1 MNTVPSV
8 TVIGAGNIGSA
19 VAQIALKAGA
29 SVQVLTRDAAK
40 AAAVSPQ
47 VSAGSI
53 GEPVLGDIVV
63 LDNLSSHKSERVR
76 ERIESVGAM
85 LEYLPP
91 YSPDLNPIEMVFSKI
106 KQRLRSL
113 ASRTRETLWEGMQA
127 VLDAITPTDA
137 RNCIAHA
144 GYSLHQN

>member
-40 AAAVSPQ
+40 AARSPQ
-47 VSAGSI
+47 VTGGTI

-63 LDNLSSHKSERVR
+63 L
-76 ERIESVGAM
+76 A
-85 LEYLPP
+85 LPYP
-91 YSPDLNPIEMVFSKI
+91 
-106 KQRLRSL
+106 RS
-113 ASRTRETLWEGMQA
+113 ARCWRRTRPGCQA
-127 VLDAITPTDA
+127 RSSSTRATPSISVLAT
-137 RNCIAHA
+137 
-144 GYSLHQN
+144 S

>member
-47 VSAGSI
+47 VSAGTI

-63 LDNLSSHKSERVR
+63 LAGKGHETYQEIRGVKHPFDEKVIVSEL
-76 ERIESVGAM
+76 
-85 LEYLPP
+85 LE
-91 YSPDLNPIEMVFSKI
+91 E
-106 KQRLRSL
+106 
-113 ASRTRETLWEGMQA
+113 
-127 VLDAITPTDA
+127 
-137 RNCIAHA
+137 IAGENRA
-144 GYSLHQN
+144 E